1 MEKMTKKEKKENEK
15 NMQQAQQEINSVQ
28 KEETKSEK
36 GHKSEQKEKVNGNV
50 EQEKDN
56 KVTTEETKSLKKEK
70 SDKEKL
76 EELND
81 KYLRLAAEY
90 DNYRRRT
97 LKEKIELSKSAGE
110 DVLVNILPV
119 MDDFERGLV
128 SIDKAKELDAIKE
141 GLLLIYNKFKEF
153 LKQRGVKEIEAL
165 EQDFDTDV
173 HEAVTKI
180 PAPREELKGKIV
192 DVIEKG
198 YLLNDKVI
206 RYAKV
211 VIGE

>member
-1 MEKMTKKEKKENEK
+1 MGQKKNKEKKENEK
-15 NMQQAQQEINSVQ
+15 DMQQAQQEINSEQNKNEEVEINDSVDPEEEA
-28 KEETKSEK
+28 KEQNEPR
-36 GHKSEQKEKVNGNV
+36 
-50 EQEKDN
+50 
-56 KVTTEETKSLKKEK
+56 KEK

-76 EELND
+76 KELND
-81 KYLRLAAEY
+81 KYIRLAAEY

-97 LKEKIELSKSAGE
+97 LKEKMELAKSAGE
-110 DVLVNILPV
+110 DILVNILPV
-119 MDDFERGLV
+119 MDDFERGLE
-128 SIDKAKELDAIKE
+128 SIDKAKEVDAIKE
-141 GLLLIYNKFKEF
+141 GVYLIYNKFKEF
-153 LKQRGVKEIEAL
+153 LKQRGVKAIEAK
-165 EQDFDTDV
+165 EREFDTDL

-180 PAPREELKGKIV
+180 PAPEEELKGKVV